1 MKTYLATVLFA
12 TVITGCS
19 QQEKTSKKEI
29 VQPSVS
35 DLSTKI
41 EYAKGFNVRYENGYK
56 WVEIPRPYQEAT
68 DGFKYLLVQK
78 GQDVPE
84 HDEDVQVITIPLETI
99 ICTSTSHIPLLDYLN
114 ETDKLIGFPSTQY
127 VSSLKARKLIDAGKV
142 TELGIDSKM
151 NIEKVLELD
160 PEMVMGYSITGDYG
174 QFRKIQQAGISVV
187 INAEYLEGHPL
198 GRAEWI
204 KFMALFFNKEK
215 MADSVFNEI
224 KNNYRELKQ
233 ATDTITKRPTVY
245 SGVVYGDAWY
255 LPGGQNNMAK
265 LFKDAG
271 AKYVW
276 SEDNSTGYLEYSFE
290 SVYEKA
296 HDADFWVG
304 IASYNSL
311 EEIKQADQRYTD
323 FEAFKKG
330 NVYNYNARMGPT
342 GGNEFLELGYLR
354 PDLILEDLIKI
365 FHPGLLEGGELYFHR
380 RVE

>member
-1 MKTYLATVLFA
+1 MAFL
-12 TVITGCS
+12 GCNS
-19 QQEKTSKKEI
+19 AEKQQEKNTPQSA
-29 VQPSVS
+29 PT

-41 EYAKGFNVRYENGYK
+41 DYATGFNVKYENGYK
-56 WVEIPRPYQEAT
+56 WVEIPRPYQEAKE
-68 DGFKYLLVQK
+68 GFKYLLVQK
-78 GQDVPE
+78 GQDIPE
-84 HDEDVQVITIPLETI
+84 HDVSVQVISIPLETI

-114 ETDKLIGFPSTQY
+114 ETEKLIGFPSTQY
-127 VSSLKARKLIDAGKV
+127 ISSSNARKLIDAGKV

-151 NIEKVLELD
+151 NIEKVIELD
-160 PEMVMGYSITGDYG
+160 AEMVMGYSITGDYG
-174 QFRKIQQAGISVV
+174 QFRKLQQAGIPVV
-187 INAEYLEGHPL
+187 INAEYIEEHPL

-224 KNNYRELKQ
+224 KYNYLKLKN
-233 ATDTITKRPTVY
+233 ATDTISSRPTVY
-245 SGVVYGDAWY
+245 SGVVYGDAWF

-271 AKYVW
+271 AKYLW

-296 HDADFWVG
+296 HNADFWVG
-304 IASYNSL
+304 VASYNSL
-311 EEIKQADQRYTD
+311 EEIKQADKRYTD
-323 FEAFKKG
+323 FEAFQNG
-330 NVYNYNARMGPT
+330 NVYSYNARMGPT

-365 FHPGLLEGGELYFHR
+365 FHPELLEDEELYFHR
-380 RVE
+380 KVE